1 MRVPSREAARQADGG
16 RVAAIRGD
24 RALASKGPI
33 ISCQPDGDSG
43 SVCAISARLGQTVC
57 PLSGIEYQIGEIE
70 PPSCDPE
77 PFKGFREAHERR
89 AFLQKAFRASAQA
102 PRASASSPARYSAGL
117 VEGIGPGFHYR
128 ESGSPPNTRTRMR
141 KVSSATAGYRK
152 VPLSTRHSLGSR

>member
-33 ISCQPDGDSG
+33 IPCQPDGDSG

-57 PLSGIEYQIGEIE
+57 LLSGIEYQIGEIE

-77 PFKGFREAHERR
+77 PFKGFGK
-89 AFLQKAFRASAQA
+89 LT
-102 PRASASSPARYSAGL
+102 SAG
-117 VEGIGPGFHYR
+117 
-128 ESGSPPNTRTRMR
+128 
-141 KVSSATAGYRK
+141 VSSKGFPCLRPSAARKRIVAGKILGWSRR
-152 VPLSTRHSLGSR
+152 RHRTGVSL